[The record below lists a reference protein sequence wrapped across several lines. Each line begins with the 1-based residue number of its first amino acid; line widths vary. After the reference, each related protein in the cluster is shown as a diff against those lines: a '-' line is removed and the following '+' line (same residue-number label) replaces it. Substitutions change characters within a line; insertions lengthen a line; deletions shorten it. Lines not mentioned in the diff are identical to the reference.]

1 MVKIAIITYST
12 FGHIDTL
19 AQALKEGVKSAGG
32 DADIFRVPET
42 LSEEELAE
50 LNAPEKSEEIPIAN
64 EDTLLNYDAF
74 LFGVPAMLGTLPAQ
88 WSAFWDKT
96 GALWAKGS
104 LYGKVAGFF
113 TSSSYYGGGQEST
126 IKNCLSYMAHHGI
139 IWVPLG
145 YSNCFAELANVEELH
160 GSSPWGAGT
169 LTGSEADRDPSELEL
184 RIARIQGKSFYET
197 ALKFFP
203 PPPEEVAAKKEG
215 DEEEQ
220 KEEEGQ
226 KEKKDQEKPKETKKN
241 AAAATAAAKR
251 TTEAPATT
259 EKNDTGF
266 GGGCC
271 TVM

>member
-12 FGHIDTL
+12 YGHIDTL

-32 DADIFRVPET
+32 EADIFRVPET
-42 LSEEELAE
+42 LSEEELQE

-64 EDTLLNYDAF
+64 EDTLLDYDAF

-88 WSAFWDKT
+88 WSTFWDKT

-126 IKNCLSYMAHHGI
+126 IKNCLSYIAHHGI

-169 LTGSEADRDPSELEL
+169 LTGPDADRDPSELEL

-203 PPPEEVAAKKEG
+203 PPPEEVAAKNEEEEKEG
-215 DEEEQ
+215 EQQKQKEQ
-220 KEEEGQ
+220 KE
-226 KEKKDQEKPKETKKN
+226 QEKPKEAKKN
-241 AAAATAAAKR
+241 EAAAKR

-266 GGGCC
+266 GGGCS